1 MEPFEDVWP
10 PRSFEMATATP
21 VPVFPLPGAFLFP
34 GQLMPLHIFEP
45 RYRAMI
51 EDSLDRSG
59 RLVIGTVLEAN
70 RADLPDRPPIHPIA
84 GVGEIARHEK
94 LPDGRFLI
102 WLVGL
107 GRARIEE
114 TDSEHAYRLVRVQPL
129 AEIEASAGEVAELSP
144 RVLEAIR
151 ARTGSDF
158 EVGEASLGALADMLA
173 QCLTLPESVLLSVF
187 DELDVAERARRVLAA
202 ADRFPRRGR

>member
-1 MEPFEDVWP
+1 PFDDAWP
-10 PRSFEMATATP
+10 PRACEMATATP

-59 RLVIGTVLEAN
+59 RLVIGTVLEAD
-70 RADLPDRPPIHPIA
+70 RADLPQRPPIHPIA

-94 LPDGRFLI
+94 LDDGRFLI

-107 GRARIEE
+107 GRVRIEE
-114 TDSEHAYRLVRVQPL
+114 TESERPYRLVRVQPL
-129 AEIEASAGEVAELSP
+129 AEVEASTAEVEELRP
-144 RVLEAIR
+144 RILDAIR
-151 ARTGSDF
+151 ARTGSEF
-158 EVGEASLGALADMLA
+158 EVGEASLGSLSDMLV
-173 QCLTLPESVLLSVF
+173 QCLTLPEAVLL
-187 DELDVAERARRVLAA
+187 DLHGELDVAERARKVLAA
-202 ADRFPRRGR
+202 ADRFPKRGG

>member
-129 AEIEASAGEVAELSP
+129 AEIEASASEVAELSP

>member
-59 RLVIGTVLEAN
+59 RLVIGTVLESN

-107 GRARIEE
+107 GRTRIEE

-129 AEIEASAGEVAELSP
+129 AEVEASSSEVAELGP

-173 QCLTLPESVLLSVF
+173 QCLTLPESILLSVF